1 MPRATNSEVS
11 EHLATQ
17 RYFDRAFECEAVK
30 VLPGE
35 YYVSAGGEAIVTI
48 LGSCVAACIR
58 DIRLGVGGLNHF
70 MLPGG
75 GAGAHVSSAS
85 ASARYGVFA
94 MEVLVNHL
102 LKLGARHENLEAK
115 VFGGG
120 RVVASLSQSD
130 VGARNAQFVRD
141 YLVTEN
147 IPLVAEDLMD
157 DHARKVVFFPAT
169 GRVLVK
175 RVGISSHSAELQRER
190 HYQRRLQAA
199 PIVGEVELFD
209 SEPTGRRG

>member
-1 MPRATNSEVS
+1 MPRVTHAEVS

-17 RYFDRAFECEAVK
+17 RYFDREFDRAAVK

-35 YYVSAGGEAIVTI
+35 YYVSADDEAIVTV

-58 DIRLGVGGLNHF
+58 DVRLGVGGLNHF

-75 GAGAHVSSAS
+75 GAGCQVSS

-102 LKLGARHENLEAK
+102 LKMGAQRQYLEAK

-120 RVVASLSQSD
+120 NVVASLSRSD
-130 VGARNAQFVRD
+130 VGARNAEFVRD
-141 YLVTEN
+141 YLATED
-147 IPLVAEDLMD
+147 IALVAEDLMD

-169 GRVLVK
+169 GRVMVK
-175 RVGISSHSAELQRER
+175 RVGDSSQSAELQRER
-190 HYQRRLQAA
+190 LYQRRLLAM
-199 PIVGEVELFD
+199 PIAGEVVLFD
-209 SEPTGRRG
+209 TEPVQRRR